1 MALVV
6 ETGAGFADSDS
17 YISLADARVMA
28 AKYGIALPAL
38 DADAE
43 VALRQG
49 AQYVDL
55 QESGFCGS
63 RLVDAQSMAWPR
75 TETVNAYG
83 QTIAAGAMPKQL
95 GMAQVYA
102 AAEYGAG
109 TDVRAT
115 DDGKAVA
122 SEEVTGAVAV
132 SYFNN
137 GKTGSTVTITKCLD
151 ALKPIMCCARNNG
164 FEFPVGRG

>member
-1 MALVV
+1 MSLVV
-6 ETGAGFADSDS
+6 ETGAGLADSES
-17 YISLADARVMA
+17 YISLADARTMA
-28 AKYGIALPAL
+28 AKYGITLPAL
-38 DADAE
+38 DSDAE

-63 RLVDAQSMAWPR
+63 RLVDTQAMAWPR

-83 QTIAAGAMPKQL
+83 QIVAAGAMPKQL

-122 SEEVTGAVAV
+122 SEAVTGAVAV

-151 ALKPIMCCARNNG
+151 ALKPLLVCASNG
-164 FEFPVGRG
+164 FEFRVSRG